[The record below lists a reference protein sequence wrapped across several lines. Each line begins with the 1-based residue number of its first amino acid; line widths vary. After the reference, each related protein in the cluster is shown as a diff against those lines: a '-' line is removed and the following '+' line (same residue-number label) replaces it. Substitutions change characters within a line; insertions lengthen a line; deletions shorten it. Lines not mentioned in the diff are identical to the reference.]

1 MRKFLLLP
9 AVALL
14 ALGGCSSTTST
25 DGFSDAPSADGRPSE
40 VALLDGYWESV
51 KASGFNEKDYDIYV
65 DTFGCVIHKIKDTLP
80 KADGEII
87 AAGKAG
93 TEALSNEG
101 VSIITKAAD
110 ECSGAQSGA
119 AQSGEAQ
126 SK

>member
-9 AVALL
+9 AVAIF
-14 ALGGCSSTTST
+14 ALGGCSSNSST

-51 KASGFNEKDYDIYV
+51 KASGFNADDYDVYV
-65 DTFGCVIHKIKDTLP
+65 NTFGCVIHKIKDTLP

-93 TEALSNEG
+93 VEALSNEG
-101 VSIITKAAD
+101 VNIISQAAD
-110 ECSGAQSGA
+110 ECSGIQSGA
-119 AQSGEAQ
+119 AQSGEGQ
-126 SK
+126 SR